1 MKNLLPVGII
11 LIFIGIILIMIS
23 SFQAQKAN
31 VKGAGV
37 VFLGPIP
44 ILGFGNDK
52 KLIYILFGLGM
63 LIFIIF
69 EILKKIKLE

>member
-1 MKNLLPVGII
+1 MKNLLQIGII
-11 LIFIGIILIMIS
+11 LIFLGILLVIFS
-23 SFQAQKAN
+23 SFQGGKEN

-52 KLIYILFGLGM
+52 KILYILFGLGV
-63 LIFIIF
+63 LIFILF
-69 EILKKIKLE
+69 KLLRN

>member
-1 MKNLLPVGII
+1 MKNLLSIGII
-11 LIFIGIILIMIS
+11 LVSIGIILIIICS
-23 SFQAQKAN
+23 LQGQKTN
-31 VKGAGV
+31 VKSAGV

-52 KLIYILFGLGM
+52 KLIYILFGLGI

-69 EILKKIKLE
+69 EILKRN